1 MMKPVSASASP
12 SDDSG
17 KPQEASLSVIEGL
30 PVLYHGTTRKMWRS
44 KPESPSCLY
53 LTSSLEGAEHY
64 ATETSESEYEAN
76 RRTRIHVVKLTPQ
89 ALATILQTPGVEL
102 QPDWGWVEAQE
113 HDAKRNRGT
122 FTDADSTWQNSLAKC
137 KGLVIAGFQN
147 GHKAL
152 FVEVNMDST
161 PEAGL

>member
-1 MMKPVSASASP
+1 
-12 SDDSG
+12 
-17 KPQEASLSVIEGL
+17 
-30 PVLYHGTTRKMWRS
+30 MWRS

-53 LTSSLEGAEHY
+53 LTSSLEGVERY
-64 ATETSESEYEAN
+64 AIETSESEYEAN

-89 ALATILQTPGVEL
+89 ALAKILQTPGVEL
-102 QPDWGWVEAQE
+102 QPDWGWVETQE

-122 FTDADSTWQNSLAKC
+122 FTDADCTWHNSLAKC

-152 FVEVNMDST
+152 FVEVDMDSAS
-161 PEAGL
+161 EAGL